1 MEGKVGD
8 RMSAADC
15 VSVSGGVQFHG
26 PQWNCLRLCLSFALF
41 ARSLAIPQRNGRG
54 RGLGNVIWLGKRGRT
69 RRWAGSPKIFLL
81 NFCKNPESKQGEL
94 VMAVT
99 GLPAYSDSGWDGKKT
114 VTVAGVS
121 L

>member
-41 ARSLAIPQRNGRG
+41 ARSLAIPLTKRQRQRA
-54 RGLGNVIWLGKRGRT
+54 RQCHLAWETRQDSTLGGEPEN
-69 RRWAGSPKIFLL
+69 IFVELL
-81 NFCKNPESKQGEL
+81 
-94 VMAVT
+94 
-99 GLPAYSDSGWDGKKT
+99 
-114 VTVAGVS
+114 
-121 L
+121 